1 MSARRES
8 RRERRAARRASTLDR
23 PRNSA
28 RDRGTG
34 ATWNPLSSGGALA
47 VAILVLVAV
56 IYAPVHSY
64 QFTTLD
70 DPQYVSANPVVAQG
84 LTRAGLA
91 WAFAFTGSFYWHPL
105 TWLSHMADV
114 QLFGMDAGAH
124 HLVNVVIHAANS
136 ALLFAALN
144 RMTGAPGRSAFVA
157 AVFAVHPLHVESVA
171 WIAER
176 KDVLSTFF
184 WMAALYFYGVYAR
197 DRRFRTM
204 VVVTALFAAGLLAK
218 PMILTL
224 PFVLLLLDYWPLKR
238 VSFDSTGSVFPLIR
252 EKLPLFA
259 LAIASVGV
267 TLLSQRGSAGVVA
280 LEALSPAARIGN
292 AVVSYAVYLRDAVWP
307 FRLAAFYPFVQPSL
321 AAVISAGVLVVAIT
335 VAVIRYRRSH
345 PFLPVGWLWYIGTL
359 VPVIGI
365 LQAGDQGRADRFTYV
380 PLIGVAI
387 AVAWLAVDLVHRLG
401 FPKRALTL
409 AASAIVVALAFAA
422 RGQLA
427 HWKDD
432 LAVWSRAVSVTSNNY
447 RAENHYGV
455 ALTDRGRLQ
464 EGIEHY
470 EAALRIWPDYPEAHN
485 NLGTARVEQGR
496 IDDAIRAFA
505 EAARL
510 KPSSATFHYNLG
522 VVLSNKGDT
531 AAALAS
537 VKRALALSP
546 GNAQY
551 REALA
556 ALGGA

>member
-1 MSARRES
+1 MSARRET
-8 RRERRAARRASTLDR
+8 RRERRAARRASNLAGTS
-23 PRNSA
+23 NA
-28 RDRGTG
+28 GRDRGG
-34 ATWNPLSSGGALA
+34 SAWNPLRSPGALA
-47 VAILVLVAV
+47 LAIVVLVVA

-105 TWLSHMADV
+105 TWLSHMTDV
-114 QLFGMDAGAH
+114 QLFGMDPGAH

-144 RMTGAPGRSAFVA
+144 RMTKAPGRSAFVA

-184 WMAALYFYGVYAR
+184 WMAALWFYGGYAR
-197 DRRFRTM
+197 ERRARTM
-204 VVVTALFAAGLLAK
+204 IAVVAMFAAGLLAK
-218 PMILTL
+218 PMVLTL
-224 PFVLLLLDYWPLKR
+224 PFALLLLDYWPLNR
-238 VSFDSTGSVFPLIR
+238 VSRGTIRHLIG

-259 LAIASVGV
+259 LAIASVVV
-267 TLLSQRGSAGVVA
+267 TLMSQKGSAGVVA
-280 LEALSPAARIGN
+280 LEALSPATRLGN
-292 AVVSYAVYLRDAVWP
+292 AIVSYAIYLRDAVWP
-307 FRLAAFYPFVQPSL
+307 SRLAAFYPFAQPSL
-321 AAVISAGVLVVAIT
+321 AAVTAAAAVLVAIT
-335 VAVIRYRRSH
+335 ALILRYRRSH
-345 PFLPVGWLWYIGTL
+345 PYLPVGWLWYLGTL
-359 VPVIGI
+359 VPVIGL

-387 AVAWLAVDLVHRLG
+387 AIAWLSVDIVERSWGMRRVLTVAAAV
-401 FPKRALTL
+401 T
-409 AASAIVVALAFAA
+409 VVALAVVA
-422 RGQLA
+422 RGQLTF
-427 HWKDD
+427 WKDD
-432 LAVWSRAVSVTSNNY
+432 LALWGRAVSVTSGNY

-464 EGIEHY
+464 EGIQHY

-496 IDDAIRAFA
+496 IDDAIREFS

-531 AAALAS
+531 AAALAA
-537 VKRALALSP
+537 VRRALALSP
-546 GNAQY
+546 NNAQY

-556 ALGGA
+556 ALGGT

>member
-8 RRERRAARRASTLDR
+8 RRERRAARRASALDR
-23 PRNSA
+23 SRNPA
-28 RDRGTG
+28 QDRGTG
-34 ATWNPLSSGGALA
+34 ATWNPLLSGGALA
-47 VAILVLVAV
+47 LAILVLVAV

-157 AVFAVHPLHVESVA
+157 AVFAAHPLHVESVA

-184 WMAALYFYGVYAR
+184 WMAALYFYGAYAR
-197 DRRFRTM
+197 DHRFRTM

-238 VSFDSTGSVFPLIR
+238 VSFDSKNSVLPLVR

-259 LAIASVGV
+259 LAIASVVV

-292 AVVSYAVYLRDAVWP
+292 AVVSYAVYLRDAIWP
-307 FRLAAFYPFVQPSL
+307 ARLAAFYPFEQPSPVE
-321 AAVISAGVLVVAIT
+321 VISAAVLIIAIT
-335 VAVIRYRRSH
+335 VAVARFRRSH
-345 PFLPVGWLWYIGTL
+345 PYLPVGWLWYIGTL

-387 AVAWLAVDLVHRLG
+387 AVAWLAADLVHRIG
-401 FPKRALTL
+401 IPRRALTV
-409 AASAIVVALAFAA
+409 AGAAIVVALAFVA

-447 RAENHYGV
+447 RAENHFGV

-464 EGIEHY
+464 EGIQHY

-496 IDDAIRAFA
+496 IDDAIRAFS

-537 VKRALALSP
+537 VRRALALSP

-551 REALA
+551 LEALA
-556 ALGGA
+556 ALGGR

>member
-1 MSARRES
+1 MSGRRET
-8 RRERRAARRASTLDR
+8 RRERRAARRAPAPDGSR
-23 PRNSA
+23 IA
-28 RDRGTG
+28 GRDRSTGTG
-34 ATWNPLSSGGALA
+34 WNPLLSQGALA
-47 VAILVLVAV
+47 VTMIVLVVV

-84 LTRAGLA
+84 LTRAGIA

-144 RMTGAPGRSAFVA
+144 RMTGAPGRSVFVA
-157 AVFAVHPLHVESVA
+157 AVFAAHPLHVESVA

-184 WMAALYFYGVYAR
+184 SFGALYFYGAYAR
-197 DRRFRTM
+197 DKRLRTM
-204 VVVTALFAAGLLAK
+204 LAVIVLFAAGLLAK

-238 VSFDSTGSVFPLIR
+238 VASDTKGAVLPLIT

-259 LAIASVGV
+259 LGIASVIV
-267 TLLSQRGSAGVVA
+267 TLLSQRGSASVVA
-280 LEALSPAARIGN
+280 FDALSPAARLSN

-307 FRLAAFYPFVQPSL
+307 TRLAAFYPLVEPSRFALIL
-321 AAVISAGVLVVAIT
+321 AAVLLIVIT
-335 VAVIRYRRSH
+335 AAVIRYRRQH
-345 PFLPVGWLWYIGTL
+345 PYLPVGWLWYLGTL

-380 PLIGVAI
+380 PLIGVVI
-387 AVAWLAVDLVHRLG
+387 GVAWLAVDIVDRRWNMR
-401 FPKRALTL
+401 RALTVAGAAMVVVL
-409 AASAIVVALAFAA
+409 AVVA

-427 HWKDD
+427 FWKDD

-455 ALTDRGRLQ
+455 ALTNRGRLQ
-464 EGIEHY
+464 EGIQHY

-496 IDDAIRAFA
+496 IDDAIREFS

-531 AAALAS
+531 AAAVES
-537 VKRALALSP
+537 VRRALALSP

-551 REALA
+551 REALG
-556 ALGGA
+556 ALGGS